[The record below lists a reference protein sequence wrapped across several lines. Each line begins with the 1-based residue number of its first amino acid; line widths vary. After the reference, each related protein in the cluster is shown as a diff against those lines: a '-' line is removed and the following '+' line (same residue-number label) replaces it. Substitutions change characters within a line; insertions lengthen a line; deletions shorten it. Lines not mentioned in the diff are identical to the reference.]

1 MRKTQITQMHSC
13 EICKIFK
20 SAFFYRVPAVA
31 ASVDIIREDVAIEN
45 SCQVPT
51 KLNPADISTRK
62 AKLAK
67 INKKLWWTG
76 SEICLDFVKKCP

>member
-20 SAFFYRVPAVA
+20 SAFLYRVPAVA

-45 SCQVPT
+45 SCHVPT

-67 INKKLWWTG
+67 INKKLGWTG

>member
-45 SCQVPT
+45 SCHVPT
-51 KLNPADISTRK
+51 KLNPTDISTRK
-62 AKLAK
+62 EKLAK
-67 INKKLWWTG
+67 INKKLWWNG
-76 SEICLDFVKKCP
+76 SEIFLDVVKKWP